1 MTSGQQVRMCLIQV
15 KLELTLPGIAVSA
28 SGRLFSN
35 YPLGL
40 DPENTRYQVAE
51 LVNSSSETPYPSVEI
66 NTPPD
71 GPYDYSSYPARSKGL
86 PDYLIGVQSVVID
99 AQDRLW
105 ILDTGRAALPNGTL
119 TASQYGGPKLIGVD
133 LQSNS
138 VIKTILFPPEVAYP
152 ESYLND
158 IRFDLRFDITE
169 SGQGVGYI
177 TDSSNEGRNGLIIV
191 DLGTGKSWRHLEGT
205 MQVRGEDR
213 FFATIWGQPL
223 YTNPGTGSPI
233 RRFSGGADGIAI
245 SPDGE
250 TLYFCPVASR
260 YLYAVPTARLLDSG
274 PASELLAQASV
285 MNLGQ
290 KGHADGLESDSNG
303 LVYAGSIETNS
314 IVIFNPAN
322 ASVSTYARDPRIGW
336 PDTFSIGTDG
346 YLYFTAN
353 QLFRMPG
360 MTGGE
365 DLRQKPF
372 MLYRVPLAEG
382 GQKIGAQTVDLY
394 SD

>member
-1 MTSGQQVRMCLIQV
+1 M
-15 KLELTLPGIAVSA
+15 LTCSGIAVSA

-40 DPENTRYQVAE
+40 DPNNTRYQVAE
-51 LVNSSSETPYPSVEI
+51 LVNGSSETPYPSVEI

-71 GPYDYSSYPARSKGL
+71 GPYDYTSYPARSKGL

-105 ILDTGRAALPNGTL
+105 ILDTGRAVLPNGTL
-119 TASQYGGPKLIGVD
+119 TASQYGGPKLVAVD
-133 LQSNS
+133 LQSNA
-138 VIKTILFPPEVAYP
+138 VLKTILFPPEVAYP

-158 IRFDLRFDITE
+158 IRFDLRAGITE

-177 TDSSNEGRNGLIIV
+177 TDSSAEGRNGIIIV
-191 DLGTGKSWRHLEGT
+191 DLGTGNSWRHLDGT
-205 MQVRGEDR
+205 MEVRGENR
-213 FFATIWGQPL
+213 FFATVWGQSL
-223 YTNPGTGSPI
+223 YINSGGSSPVQ
-233 RRFSGGADGIAI
+233 RFGSGADGIAI

-260 YLYAVPTARLLDSG
+260 YLYAVPTARLRDQG
-274 PASELLAQASV
+274 PASELLAEASV

-336 PDTFSIGTDG
+336 PDTFSAGTDG
-346 YLYFTAN
+346 YLYVTAN

-360 MTGGE
+360 MTGGV

-372 MLYRVPLAEG
+372 VLYRVPLAEG
-382 GQKIGAQTVDLY
+382 GSKIRA
-394 SD
+394 